1 MSSLIV
7 PRRRFLR
14 GLASLAVCAPP
25 VVRASS
31 LMPISARHY
40 PCAHAAPPW
49 ATPENALALLQ
60 HELERRFAESLFG
73 AEGLSPEAENGASP
87 RSCPLKYGPVFSRY
101 WNPPPAA
108 WARSHGRRG
117 SPAPA
122 LRWAKAFCAPFD
134 NLSRSWDINPSTVPR
149 SRSRVNREHGRSFRR
164 SVAAPAT
171 VSGVPTHL
179 SPLDFSQ
186 VREGG
191 VGDTLRARRPAVR
204 RRIPQNRRRGG
215 RGVLMTGPQNPD
227 LALRQ
232 LLAGSD

>member
-1 MSSLIV
+1 MLLRRGRPLRTLSPCCSTNWSV
-7 PRRRFLR
+7 DSPNRCSARRVFPRRLKTGPRPGAPSWQKPR
-14 GLASLAVCAPP
+14 SQPCGSSGLGSDRE
-25 VVRASS
+25 VRLPNRSK
-31 LMPISARHY
+31 
-40 PCAHAAPPW
+40 
-49 ATPENALALLQ
+49 
-60 HELERRFAESLFG
+60 
-73 AEGLSPEAENGASP
+73 
-87 RSCPLKYGPVFSRY
+87 SCPLKYGPVFSRY